1 MILRQPGCRACERS
15 SSADCGAHGPATYAV
30 GVVFGLTT
38 APQRVDVNAPTW
50 SIGLAEAAL
59 CADLGCNA
67 VFTLRRGE
75 CPRCAGRNF
84 VALETLMVRR

>member
-1 MILRQPGCRACERS
+1 MRAGCVDCAMAVTGVCYSHNLMMLERTTT
-15 SSADCGAHGPATYAV
+15 A
-30 GVVFGLTT
+30 T

-84 VALETLMVRR
+84 VSLETLMVRR